1 MPFSFNLKI
10 STSCETLSKNLDM
23 SKKTL
28 LISNPL
34 SKDVKISWVID
45 NSWLTQESPAWKPDW
60 FLEMSLIAFSPY
72 LSKNVS
78 SSERVK
84 PRFLV
89 TFNIIINH
97 FFPEISLKFL
107 NSFRRH
113 EDFPHQY

>member
-1 MPFSFNLKI
+1 
-10 STSCETLSKNLDM
+10 M

-34 SKDVKISWVID
+34 SKDVKILWVID
-45 NSWLTQESPAWKPDW
+45 SSWLTQESPAWKTDW

-72 LSKNVS
+72 LSKNGS

-97 FFPEISLKFL
+97 FFPENFIEIPQLVQKI
-107 NSFRRH
+107 
-113 EDFPHQY
+113 